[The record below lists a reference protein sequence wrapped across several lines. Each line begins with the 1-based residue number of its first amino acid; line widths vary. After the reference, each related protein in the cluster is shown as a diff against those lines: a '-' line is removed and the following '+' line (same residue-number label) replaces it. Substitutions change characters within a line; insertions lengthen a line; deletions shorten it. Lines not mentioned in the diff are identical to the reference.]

1 MSNLPP
7 LLKLYPG
14 LFTQNQIKTFRGWS
28 LTLRVAN
35 IQLSKWISKVIH
47 AWRSVF
53 SVLDLENLVGFDKSK
68 SFQQFPNPKS
78 NHFVKNLKISNQ
90 IKWKKSQIQIN
101 SKLIWFLANPNHP
114 NQILFKIMKPIK
126 KKPVYSGFFT
136 QLVNCH
142 CTKLFILVFLIS
154 CILQHFTI

>member
-1 MSNLPP
+1 MDNSLVCANCQCIGFG
-7 LLKLYPG
+7 KFG
-14 LFTQNQIKTFRGWS
+14 RIWQFQIIST
-28 LTLRVAN
+28 
-35 IQLSKWISKVIH
+35 ISK
-47 AWRSVF
+47 S
-53 SVLDLENLVGFDKSK
+53 
-68 SFQQFPNPKS
+68 KS

-126 KKPVYSGFFT
+126 KKLVYSRFFT

-142 CTKLFILVFLIS
+142 CTKLIILSFFYKLHLATDFNLKAKQKRENITVRS
-154 CILQHFTI
+154 